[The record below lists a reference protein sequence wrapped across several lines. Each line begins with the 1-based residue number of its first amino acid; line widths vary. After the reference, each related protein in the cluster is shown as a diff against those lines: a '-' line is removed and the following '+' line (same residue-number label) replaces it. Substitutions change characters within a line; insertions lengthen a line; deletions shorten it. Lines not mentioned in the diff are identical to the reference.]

1 MVSIGTSVKR
11 QSTNFYSS
19 LPIGYW
25 LESENW
31 VHFHTLD
38 STCSNYFGR
47 EISFRFVC

>member
-11 QSTNFYSS
+11 QSTNFYSF

-31 VHFHTLD
+31 VHFHTFD
-38 STCSNYFGR
+38 SHKYFWEGN
-47 EISFRFVC
+47 IIFNF

>member
-31 VHFHTLD
+31 VHFYTLD
-38 STCSNYFGR
+38 SHKYFWEGN
-47 EISFRFVC
+47 IIFNF